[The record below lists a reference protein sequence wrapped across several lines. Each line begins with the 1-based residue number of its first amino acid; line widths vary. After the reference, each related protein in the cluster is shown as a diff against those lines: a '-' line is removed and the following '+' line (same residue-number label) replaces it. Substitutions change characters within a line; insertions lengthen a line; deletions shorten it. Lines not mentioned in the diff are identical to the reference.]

1 MKKYILLLILL
12 LIPVNVFGVELIPT
26 NSKSVI
32 VYDMTDDK
40 TLYDRNGEEQRQVAS
55 LTKIMTALLSIEKVE
70 GDRTKYDFQQ
80 RVTITKEMVSG
91 YQWDASVAGLKVG
104 DSVTIED
111 LLYGTILP
119 SGADAAQALAITLS
133 GSKANFV
140 KEMNAKAKELGMNHT
155 KFVNVHG
162 LDKYEKT
169 KPYSTAQDLMT
180 LLKYAMQNETFKN
193 VYTHKYWNMKNGL
206 EVYTTL
212 NIYRDKFGYDVSGI
226 VGSKTGMTD
235 LAGTCISGY
244 FISNGHFYLYVSLG
258 ATFSNTAGNHVLDL
272 LHVKDFL
279 NKNYNEL
286 TLSEKDKEIK
296 TIKVYYSKTKLI
308 SIRTKKEIKKYLPI
322 DYDKKD
328 FKITYEGIDEIEAT
342 KVPDKEK
349 PIGTIKYTYKGE
361 LLDSEEV
368 YLKEEIK
375 FDLKE
380 FIKEDKNLV
389 RDVAIL
395 IGIFVLLL
403 IILMLIIK
411 KLFGK
416 KKKRKNK
423 K

>member
-12 LIPVNVFGVELIPT
+12 LIPVNVFGVELIKT
-26 NSKSVI
+26 DSKSVI

-40 TLYDRNGEEQRQVAS
+40 ILYDRNGEEERQVAS
-55 LTKIMTALLSIEKVE
+55 LTKMMTALLAIEKVE

-80 RVTITKEMVSG
+80 QVTITKEMVSG
-91 YQWDASVAGLKVG
+91 YQWDASIAGLKVG
-104 DSVTIED
+104 DIVTIED

-140 KEMNAKAKELGMNHT
+140 KEMNDKAKKIGMTHT

-169 KPYSTAQDLMT
+169 KPYSTAKDLMT
-180 LLKYAMQNETFKN
+180 LLQYAMKNETFKN

-212 NIYRDKFGYDVSGI
+212 NVYRDKFGYDVSGI

-235 LAGTCISGY
+235 LAGTCISAY

-308 SIRTKKEIKKYLPI
+308 SKRTKKEIKKYLPI

-328 FKITYEGIDEIEAT
+328 FKITYDGIKEIKAT
-342 KVPDKEK
+342 NLPDKSK
-349 PIGTIKYTYKGE
+349 PIGTITYKYK
-361 LLDSEEV
+361 DEV
-368 YLKEEIK
+368 LGTDEIYLTQDIK

-380 FIKEDKNLV
+380 FIKEDEQIVLH
-389 RDVAIL
+389 A
-395 IGIFVLLL
+395 GIAVGAFVLLL
-403 IILMLIIK
+403 IILMVLIKVI
-411 KLFGK
+411 FGK
-416 KKKRKNK
+416 KKKKKNK

>member
-1 MKKYILLLILL
+1 M
-12 LIPVNVFGVELIPT
+12 
-26 NSKSVI
+26 
-32 VYDMTDDK
+32 
-40 TLYDRNGEEQRQVAS
+40 
-55 LTKIMTALLSIEKVE
+55 MTALLAIEKVE
-70 GDRTKYDFQQ
+70 GDRTKYDFKQQ
-80 RVTITKEMVSG
+80 VTITKEMVSG

-296 TIKVYYSKTKLI
+296 TIKVLYSKTKLL
-308 SIRTKKEIKKYLPI
+308 SVKTKSRITKYLPT
-322 DYDKKD
+322 DYNKKD
-328 FKITYEGIDEIEAT
+328 FKIIYDGITEIKAT
-342 KVPDKEK
+342 KLPDKDK
-349 PIGTIKYTYKGE
+349 PIGTITYKYK
-361 LLDSEEV
+361 DEV
-368 YLKEEIK
+368 LGTDEIYLTQDIK

-380 FIKEDKNLV
+380 FIKEDEQIVLHAGLAV
-389 RDVAIL
+389 GAL
-395 IGIFVLLL
+395 VLLL
-403 IILMLIIK
+403 IILMVLIKVI
-411 KLFGK
+411 FGK

>member
-1 MKKYILLLILL
+1 MKKYILLFILL
-12 LIPVNVFGVELIPT
+12 LIPVNVFAVDLVKT
-26 NSKSVI
+26 NSKSVM
-32 VYDMTDDK
+32 VYDLTEDK
-40 TLYDRNGEEQRQVAS
+40 LLYDRNGEEERQIAS
-55 LTKIMTALLSIEKVE
+55 LTKIMTAILAIEKIE
-70 GDRTKYDFQQ
+70 GDRTKYDFKQK
-80 RVTITKEMVSG
+80 VTITKQMLSN

-104 DSVTIED
+104 DMVTYED

-119 SGADAAQALAITLS
+119 SGADAAQALAYSLS
-133 GSKANFV
+133 GSRENFV
-140 KEMNAKAKELGMNHT
+140 KEMNEKAKAIGLKHT

-169 KPYSTAQDLMT
+169 KPYSTAEDVLT
-180 LLKYAMQNETFKN
+180 LLKYAMKNEYFKN
-193 VYTHKYWNMKNGL
+193 VFTHKYWNMSNGL

-212 NIYRDKFGYDVSGI
+212 NFYSQKYGYDVSGI

-235 LAGTCISGY
+235 LAGTCITGY

-258 ATFSNTAGNHVLDL
+258 ATYSQTAGYHILDL
-272 LHVKDFL
+272 LNVKNFL
-279 NKNYNEL
+279 NENYNEL

-328 FKITYEGIDEIEAT
+328 YKITYEGIDEIKAN

-349 PIGTIKYTYKGE
+349 PIGTIKYTYKDE

-368 YLKEEIK
+368 YLKEDIK

-380 FIKEDKNLV
+380 FIKEDENIVLHAGI
-389 RDVAIL
+389 AIL
-395 IGIFVLLL
+395 ALVLIL
-403 IILMLIIK
+403 IILMLILK
-411 KLFGK
+411 KIFGK
-416 KKKRKNK
+416 KNKKRKK
-423 K
+423 